1 MGVLKRQIVLN
12 VYMFERQLNYL
23 SFGNNFIILLQL
35 QRYETM
41 RENNRDRNSNAILAG
56 RNYIL
61 AVDEVKKA

>member
-35 QRYETM
+35 QHYETM

-56 RNYIL
+56 RNYNL

>member
-1 MGVLKRQIVLN
+1 
-12 VYMFERQLNYL
+12 MFERQLNYL

-35 QRYETM
+35 QHYETM

-56 RNYIL
+56 RNYNL

>member
-41 RENNRDRNSNAILAG
+41 RENNRDRNSNVILAG